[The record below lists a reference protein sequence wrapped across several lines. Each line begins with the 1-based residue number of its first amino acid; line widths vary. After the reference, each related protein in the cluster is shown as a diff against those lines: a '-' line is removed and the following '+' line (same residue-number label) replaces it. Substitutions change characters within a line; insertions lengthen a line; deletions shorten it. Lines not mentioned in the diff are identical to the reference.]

1 MLPWLTSTDIIR
13 DGISQQ
19 FAREFDA
26 FTRNVVWRTLPLFGV
41 RRFVTEI
48 PGVAL
53 LSQQAEHFAPFHDA
67 FTGWQPI
74 SRSPHAGDG
83 GGRQIAVLEAVDL
96 FRRYGFEAAASRATP
111 REVIGIDQV
120 AAVRLVRAFD
130 QFGQNGKT
138 VQHVVLRIEFDRE
151 FKFIIR
157 SEIAGVL
164 EIFDGVFDGSVD
176 LARRAHQRVAAKRH
190 RVLARFTK
198 NLEKALAFLAG
209 GEQPTV
215 FNPKNAA
222 GNATLFDQVQHL
234 LIAHAGIE
242 TSLEIG

>member
-1 MLPWLTSTDIIR
+1 
-13 DGISQQ
+13 
-19 FAREFDA
+19 
-26 FTRNVVWRTLPLFGV
+26 
-41 RRFVTEI
+41 
-48 PGVAL
+48 
-53 LSQQAEHFAPFHDA
+53 
-67 FTGWQPI
+67 
-74 SRSPHAGDG
+74 
-83 GGRQIAVLEAVDL
+83 
-96 FRRYGFEAAASRATP
+96 
-111 REVIGIDQV
+111 
-120 AAVRLVRAFD
+120 AVRLVRAFD

-242 TSLEIG
+242 TSLEIGPPQLDGVIACLLGRIECGCKRCRVDRPHMKSKAPALLRDTQSSPRYQPAYRRIYRPAFVSVRYMIPSVSTNTSQD